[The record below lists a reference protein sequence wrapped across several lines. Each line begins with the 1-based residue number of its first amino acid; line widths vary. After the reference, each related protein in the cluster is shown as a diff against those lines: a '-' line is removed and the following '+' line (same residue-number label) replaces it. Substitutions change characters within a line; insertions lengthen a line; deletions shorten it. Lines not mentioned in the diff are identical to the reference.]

1 MQKVVSTCRPWFGS
15 NDTNDSWK
23 IFELDLQQA
32 ITERDAADKEEAAE
46 NGGIENKQI
55 DGLVAE
61 DGEILAY
68 TILRGTLQRIMQTE
82 LSKEHDIYIQF
93 DKRLC
98 DISNKEG
105 EGITCQFTDGTQ
117 TSGYDLII
125 GCDGIQS
132 AVRQYVNNGSIQ
144 AKKKEAAIYSGL
156 RITFAIQEDA
166 IDADEV
172 CTFTQHFGNGA
183 YALTSTYGAGK
194 DESRAKGAFLVYPDE
209 NYIGPFKRQKP
220 AEEDSIGTSKTTS
233 IDEAKPLDENV
244 DWTQNKRIPKDKI
257 QECLKIL
264 QTSSIPGNDVA
275 NIVGKADR
283 FFDLGVYFYNP
294 FTFNGWVREIKA
306 SNSKDDNPKFAVLT
320 GDAAHAMPPF
330 LGQGANQAMQDSCVL
345 AAKIFEY
352 NSQVSSTSSSEAD
365 LKALL
370 KEYENRRWLPTT
382 SITVKAA
389 LLGYLEV
396 GPSLFSN
403 FRDVFFLVMVSRL
416 SLINVLFYL
425 FLISRVYSHPHVYI
439 LLLRGKLEL
448 LKRYSWTQHFQRCNM
463 KSASKNNRHRYLPVG
478 ILNTFRVYATYAL

>member
-1 MQKVVSTCRPWFGS
+1 MFSPFYIKLIYYTVLQFTGIQLTGGIAALCKISPKLQRQVSDASIPLQKVVSTCRPWFGS
-15 NDTNDSWK
+15 TNDSWK
-23 IFELDLQQA
+23 IFELDLQRA
-32 ITERDAADKEEAAE
+32 IKERDTADKEKIAKEEAE
-46 NGGIENKQI
+46 NGGIENKQM

-61 DGEILAY
+61 DGEIFAY

-82 LSKEHDIYIQF
+82 LSKEHNIDVQF

-105 EGITCQFTDGTQ
+105 EEGITCQFTDGTQ
-117 TSGYDLII
+117 SSGYDLIV

-144 AKKKEAAIYSGL
+144 AEKKEAAIYSGL

-166 IDADEV
+166 KDADEV

-183 YALTSTYGAGK
+183 YALTSTYGADK
-194 DESRAKGAFLVYPDE
+194 SRAKGAFLVYPDE
-209 NYIGPFKRQKP
+209 NYIGPFKRQKR
-220 AEEDSIGTSKTTS
+220 AEEDSIATSKRTS
-233 IDEAKPLDENV
+233 MDLAKPLDENV

-275 NIVGKADR
+275 SIVEKSDR

-294 FTFNGWVREIKA
+294 FTLNGWVREIKA
-306 SNSKDDNPKFAVLT
+306 SVKDDNPKFAVLT

-330 LGQGANQAMQDSCVL
+330 LGQGANQAMQDSCSL

-352 NSQVSSTSSSEAD
+352 NSQVSSTSSSKPD

-396 GPSLFSN
+396 GSSLFSN
-403 FRDVFFLVMVSRL
+403 FRDVFFLVMVR
-416 SLINVLFYL
+416 
-425 FLISRVYSHPHVYI
+425 
-439 LLLRGKLEL
+439 
-448 LKRYSWTQHFQRCNM
+448 
-463 KSASKNNRHRYLPVG
+463 
-478 ILNTFRVYATYAL
+478 

>member
-15 NDTNDSWK
+15 NTNDSWK
-23 IFELDLQQA
+23 IFELDLQHA
-32 ITERDAADKEEAAE
+32 ITERDTADKERIVNIAAE
-46 NGGIENKQI
+46 NGGFENKQI
-55 DGLVAE
+55 DGLVAD
-61 DGEILAY
+61 DGEIFAY

-82 LSKEHDIYIQF
+82 LSKEHDIDVQF

-105 EGITCQFTDGTQ
+105 EGGITCQFTDGTQ
-117 TSGYDLII
+117 SSGYDLIV

-166 IDADEV
+166 QDADEV

-194 DESRAKGAFLVYPDE
+194 DKSRAMGAFLVYPDE

-220 AEEDSIGTSKTTS
+220 AEENIVGTSKTTS

-275 NIVGKADR
+275 SIVGEADR

-294 FTFNGWVREIKA
+294 FTLNGWVREIEG
-306 SNSKDDNPKFAVLT
+306 SGRDNNPKFAVLS

-330 LGQGANQAMQDSCVL
+330 LGQGANQAMQDSCSL

-352 NSQVSSTSSSEAD
+352 NSQVSTSSSEAD

-370 KEYENRRWLPTT
+370 KDYENRRWLPTT
-382 SITVKAA
+382 SITIKAA

-403 FRDVFFLVMVSRL
+403 FRDVFFLVMV
-416 SLINVLFYL
+416 
-425 FLISRVYSHPHVYI
+425 
-439 LLLRGKLEL
+439 RGDCL
-448 LKRYSWTQHFQRCNM
+448 
-463 KSASKNNRHRYLPVG
+463 
-478 ILNTFRVYATYAL
+478 